1 MAFAGYPLDDSIIC
15 SELAS
20 IKSDL
25 QEVLRRLSDAQSGN
39 VALAARVAELEGYR
53 YKRKS
58 SRDNECR
65 WICPVCWQPFSHRE
79 SFKGHIRQLTIS
91 PTDHMHCFLSE
102 EKLEHRILLSHPRYG
117 DGDFKTRAAA
127 FSSQLYD
134 TVKSNSNSTRTS
146 ESSHSAVSCMMLF
159 LVAVCGLSRLCI
171 CMCV

>member
-1 MAFAGYPLDDSIIC
+1 MDSDH
-15 SELAS
+15 STDGSLHAELFL
-20 IKSDL
+20 IKTSL
-25 QEVLRRLSDAQSGN
+25 QEVLRCLAESQSDQAS
-39 VALAARVAELEGYR
+39 LCERVAQLESKNG
-53 YKRKS
+53 KRS
-58 SRDNECR
+58 SSGGSDCR